1 MTILEGI
8 FLGLL
13 QGLAEFL
20 PVSSSGHL
28 LLATHLF
35 DMSQGVLFLMI
46 ILHLATLLAVVIVF
60 HKRIWE
66 LVKNPFSKM
75 GVALI
80 IATAITVGFV
90 LLFNDWIDSVVTVRI
105 LPITFLITAIILF
118 ATTFFKNTDKEVG
131 TKTAIA
137 TGLAQGIAVVPGF
150 SRSGLTIATALS
162 TGTKREAAAE
172 FSFLMSIPII
182 IASFVFEIIRGGT
195 SMAGVTFLPL
205 AISFVIA
212 LVTGIFAIKFMLAII
227 RKISLGWFS
236 LYLVVLAIITIFVVY

>member
-1 MTILEGI
+1 MTIIEGI

-28 LLATHLF
+28 LLAMELF
-35 DMSQGVLFLMI
+35 SMSDGVLLLTI

-66 LVKNPFSKM
+66 LIKNPFSKT
-75 GVALI
+75 GVALM
-80 IATAITVGFV
+80 IATVITVAFV
-90 LLFNDWIDSVVTVRI
+90 LLFKDVIDSLITVRA
-105 LPITFLITAIILF
+105 LPITFLITAILLF
-118 ATTFFKNTDKEVG
+118 STTFFKEGDKEANK
-131 TKTAIA
+131 KTAIA

-150 SRSGLTIATALS
+150 SRSGFTISAAMA
-162 TGTKREAAAE
+162 TGTKRTSAAE

-182 IASFVFEIIRGGT
+182 IASFVYEVIGAESGASI
-195 SMAGVTFLPL
+195 SILPTVV
-205 AISFVIA
+205 AFIVA
-212 LVTGIFAIKFMLAII
+212 LVTGVFAIKFMLHII

-236 LYLVVLAIITIFVVY
+236 LYLVVLAIITAFVVY